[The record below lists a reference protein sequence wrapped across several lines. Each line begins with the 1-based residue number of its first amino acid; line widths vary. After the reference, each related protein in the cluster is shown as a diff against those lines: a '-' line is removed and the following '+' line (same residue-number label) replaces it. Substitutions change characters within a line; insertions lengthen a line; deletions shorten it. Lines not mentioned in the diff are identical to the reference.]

1 MKYAWMRTSKPL
13 PRGKE
18 NRQFGE
24 RWDAAGLNITSEQ
37 PD

>member
-24 RWDAAGLNITSEQ
+24 RRDAAVPNITSEQ